1 MQQAPPKHIGLHYLP
16 VPVTDRIFGLL
27 SDTDLTTL
35 HLTSRSILEVC
46 YKYLRNGREKSRIQR
61 EKYFDENY
69 ATKLNVSSPLIK
81 HQLHQAYSDL
91 VRREHVRKYPRFYIL
106 CIDIERL
113 TTSKFSLLIKTYKGV
128 FCYLFQSRSKQF
140 PEELQIDKNDFM
152 SVFGDI
158 LGV

>member
-1 MQQAPPKHIGLHYLP
+1 M
-16 VPVTDRIFGLL
+16 PVTDRILGLL
-27 SDTDLTTL
+27 SDPDLTAL
-35 HLTSRSILEVC
+35 HVTSRSIFEVF
-46 YKYLRNGREKSRIQR
+46 YEYLRHGREKSRIQR

-113 TTSKFSLLIKTYKGV
+113 TTSEISLLIKTYKKR
-128 FCYLFQSRSKQF
+128 FLLPL
-140 PEELQIDKNDFM
+140 PEEKRRISRRTLN
-152 SVFGDI
+152 
-158 LGV
+158 L